1 MLENL
6 SDQVR
11 NCLRRAEEFARKA
24 DSQSDP
30 ELRQVFLAMEA
41 RWLKLARSYELTERL
56 SAFAQTSAKFYS
68 VHMLRRTGVWE
79 TEIQTRLG
87 VLPSPGDEVAA
98 IPHGEIVKGRVTV
111 TTTNPDPAESHPAIV
126 VRAEEI

>member
-11 NCLRRAEEFARKA
+11 NCLRRAEECARKA
-24 DSQSDP
+24 EPQSDP
-30 ELRQVFLAMEA
+30 ELRQDFLAMEA

-68 VHMLRRTGVWE
+68 VNMLRRTGVWE
-79 TEIQTRLG
+79 TEVQTRL
-87 VLPSPGDEVAA
+87 ET
-98 IPHGEIVKGRVTV
+98 R
-111 TTTNPDPAESHPAIV
+111 
-126 VRAEEI
+126 